1 MAGSKKY
8 LAIGLALALAVPTT
22 VFAQEATIEEKEK
35 FVVKNEKILDKN
47 ANEVGMIQFT
57 ADVDPATSFA
67 QKFELTATVYKK
79 EGEELVPYD
88 GLSYTWV
95 DPNAEEGDETVKNL
109 PAYTINDNGTYTVQ
123 VDLNNVTT
131 TWELDEKVLNF
142 SVDILCIDITAPSI
156 LNVTQTPTEWTKDK
170 VVITVEAA
178 DYQPELD
185 NTNDTSND
193 TSSEKVTGIGL
204 HDMPYSFDGGVTW
217 SNTNRT
223 TVQENK
229 TLNIIVRDALGN
241 QASKTVE
248 VKNIDKTAP
257 TVSLSATD
265 EKNADGYYIL
275 TATASDAESDL
286 AELAYSW
293 NNGETWNPGPSA
305 KIDTEGT
312 YAVIVRDKVG
322 NTAKASVTIAKNSTG
337 TEEGPGTDSG
347 TTGGDSSTG
356 SGTTG
361 SGSSTGSGTTGGGS
375 STGSGTTGG
384 SSSTGSGTT
393 GSGSSTG
400 SGTTGGSSST
410 GSGITGGGSGAGTSE
425 WEDNNHV
432 SGVVD
437 TNKETKETEETET
450 ETDETAETETETL
463 ETKETKETK
472 ETETKAGI
480 VTPGKDKDNGFKFP
494 IGLALIIAAILIVL
508 SIIILVIKMI
518 IDRHAEAAA
527 EADEEEE
534 DMSKV
539 YARVNR
545 EETKVI
551 DAAAAA
557 AAAATAKAV
566 EENKAAEDVKPE
578 ATVPFEDME
587 IEEAIGAAVTA
598 AIAADE
604 PVVKKIQRKHDVTPE
619 AAPEAAPEVNP
630 EDEISIGEF
639 AAAAV
644 AAGVAV
650 VENEKE
656 MEAAISEM
664 EEEKAAVAAG
674 AANPAEAVVIEGAHS
689 RLIIDPETGE
699 YTYEFK

>member
-22 VFAQEATIEEKEK
+22 VFAQEATIEEKETH
-35 FVVKNEKILDKN
+35 VVKNEKIIDKN
-47 ANEVGMIQFT
+47 ENEVGMIQFT
-57 ADVDPATSFA
+57 ADVDPKTSFA
-67 QKFELTATVYKK
+67 QNFELTATVYKK
-79 EGEELVPYD
+79 DGEGFVPYE
-88 GLSYTWV
+88 GLTYTWA
-95 DPNAEEGDETVKNL
+95 DPNIEEGDDTTNEIVNNL
-109 PAYTINDNGTYTVQ
+109 PTYIINDNGTYTVQ
-123 VDLNNVTT
+123 VDLRNVTT
-131 TWELDEKVLNF
+131 SWDLWNSDEEKILNF
-142 SVDILCIDITAPSI
+142 SVDINCIDITGPTI
-156 LNVTQTPTEWTKDK
+156 LSVTQTPTEWTNENVK
-170 VVITVEAA
+170 VTVECV
-178 DYQPELD
+178 DYQPELKED
-185 NTNDTSND
+185 QTATEE
-193 TSSEKVTGIGL
+193 TEKIIGSGL
-204 HDMPYSFDGGVTW
+204 AEMAYSFDGGQTW
-217 SNTNRT
+217 SNKNEGI
-223 TVQENK
+223 VPENK
-229 TLNIIVRDALGN
+229 TLTIIVRDALGN
-241 QASKTVE
+241 PASKTVE

-265 EKNADGYYIL
+265 EKNADGNYIL
-275 TATASDAESDL
+275 TATASDAESGL

-322 NTAKASVTIAKNSTG
+322 NTAKASVTIAENSTG
-337 TEEGPGTDSG
+337 TED
-347 TTGGDSSTG
+347 G
-356 SGTTG
+356 SG
-361 SGSSTGSGTTGGGS
+361 TGSGTTGGGS

-384 SSSTGSGTT
+384 GSSTGSDTTGGSSSTGSSTT

-400 SGTTGGSSST
+400 SGTTGIVSGS
-410 GSGITGGGSGAGTSE
+410 GTSE

-463 ETKETKETK
+463 ETKETEETKETK

-557 AAAATAKAV
+557 AAAAATAKAV

-604 PVVKKIQRKHDVTPE
+604 PVVKKIHRKHDVTPE

-664 EEEKAAVAAG
+664 EEEKAAIQAG